1 MQERT
6 MQGTWEGEMMG
17 FMIDTG
23 KNSAN
28 EQGRTRQ
35 SPWERTQLDTDE
47 KYRKELG
54 KGWTRKDKSR
64 DL

>member
-1 MQERT
+1 
-6 MQGTWEGEMMG
+6 MG

-47 KYRKELG
+47 RYRKELG